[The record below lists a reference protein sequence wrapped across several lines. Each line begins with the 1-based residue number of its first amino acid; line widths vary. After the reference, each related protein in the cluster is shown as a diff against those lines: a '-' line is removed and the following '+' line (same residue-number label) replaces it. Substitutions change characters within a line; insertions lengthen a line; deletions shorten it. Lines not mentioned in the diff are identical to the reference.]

1 MTYSVTLEH
10 GSDGSYLAWVHELPG
25 CFARGASREEV
36 NEKVPAA
43 IRAFCEWLRAAGEEI
58 ENDEG
63 FVVVVDEVESVID
76 SSEDTEVL
84 LEPDREPLTQA
95 DWETIERWLS
105 HSRHDLIEQ
114 LGRGDLDSM
123 PEGETRTVR
132 ELLVHIA
139 FVELMYTAWTFD
151 LHDREGLRDFLDWT
165 RVISRARMRA
175 LAVRDDASVTHAE
188 WVGAPRP
195 EPWTARKAARRLIWH
210 ELLHLPGPR

>member
-1 MTYSVTLEH
+1 LTYSVTLEH

-36 NEKVPAA
+36 KEQLPTA
-43 IRAFCEWLRAAGEEI
+43 IRAFLDWLRAAGEEV
-58 ENDEG
+58 EDDEG
-63 FVVVVDEVESVID
+63 FVVVEEVESAID

-105 HSRHDLIEQ
+105 HSRRDLIEW
-114 LGRGDLDSM
+114 LGRGSLESI

-139 FVELMYTAWTFD
+139 FVELMYSAWTFD

-165 RVISRARMRA
+165 RVITRARMRA
-175 LAVRDDASVTHAE
+175 LAVRDDGSVTQAD
-188 WVGAPRP
+188 WAGAPRP
-195 EPWTARKAARRLIWH
+195 EPWTARKAARRLLWH
-210 ELLHLPGPR
+210 ERLHIPTEC